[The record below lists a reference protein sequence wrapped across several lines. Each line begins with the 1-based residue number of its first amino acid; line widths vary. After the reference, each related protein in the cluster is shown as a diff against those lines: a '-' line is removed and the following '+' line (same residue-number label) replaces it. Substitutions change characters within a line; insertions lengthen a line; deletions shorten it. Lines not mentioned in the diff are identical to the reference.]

1 MKAEDTS
8 FMKTIEDVKTAEA
21 ESLKLKEGANEKAQ
35 NTLRAGKRE
44 AEEMRL
50 EGEKKSLE
58 AKEKIISEGKKS
70 TEGEVKKILSSAEKE
85 AGKIR
90 GGKAG
95 AKDISLLL
103 DDFLGSFNQ

>member
-1 MKAEDTS
+1 
-8 FMKTIEDVKTAEA
+8 MKTVEDVKAAEA
-21 ESLKLKEGANEKAQ
+21 ESLKIKEGANEKAQ
-35 NTLRAGKRE
+35 LILKSAKRE

-70 TEGEVKKILSSAEKE
+70 TEGEVRKILSSAEKE

-103 DDFLGSFNQ
+103 DDFLGSFQ

>member
-8 FMKTIEDVKTAEA
+8 FMKTVDEVRSAEA
-21 ESLKLKEGANEKAQ
+21 EALRIKNGAAEKAQ
-35 NTLRAGKRE
+35 AAIRSAMRE
-44 AEEMRL
+44 AEENKL
-50 EGEKKSLE
+50 ESEKKSLE

-85 AGKIR
+85 AEKIR

-95 AKDISLLL
+95 AKDVSLLVK
-103 DDFLGSFNQ
+103 DFLGSFE

>member
-1 MKAEDTS
+1 MKVDDTS
-8 FMKTIEDVKTAEA
+8 FMKTVEDVKAAEA
-21 ESLKLKEGANEKAQ
+21 ESLKIKEGANEKAQ

-58 AKEKIISEGKKS
+58 AKEKIISEGKKA

-95 AKDISLLL
+95 AKDVSLLME
-103 DDFLGSFNQ
+103 DFLGSFSQ

>member
-1 MKAEDTS
+1 MKVDDTS
-8 FMKTIEDVKTAEA
+8 FMKTVEDVKAAEA
-21 ESLKLKEGANEKAQ
+21 ESLKIKEGANEKAQ

-50 EGEKKSLE
+50 EGEKKALE

-70 TEGEVKKILSSAEKE
+70 TESEVKKILSSAEKE

-90 GGKAG
+90 GGKAD
-95 AKDISLLL
+95 AKDVSLLL
-103 DDFLGSFNQ
+103 DDFLGSFGE